1 VGKVLSSKR
10 TYTHIILE
18 YLNMYPGSSIK
29 DISDSTGLS
38 PLIVR
43 KILYKLKNDN
53 YVEKSGNGYILTERG
68 SRLLEYISSKI
79 PEHRE
84 TTDKA
89 QQAII
94 KREEPTEEIVK
105 SREEHSNETSL
116 KLMSD
121 EIQRRLDYIEKR
133 LSRIEKEIEELRRA
147 LNYLSEPK
155 RESKTLPSPVISF
168 NEAQTLLGS
177 LFERMLYEGKIVRIG
192 KLVVEKSFYEQF
204 KRKFPLKISDVENLS
219 DAEKILL
226 EEMRKEAL
234 VILYAGREL
243 RLVES

>member
-1 VGKVLSSKR
+1 VGKVLGYKR

-18 YLNMYPGSSIK
+18 YLNMYPGSSVK

-53 YVEKSGNGYILTERG
+53 YVEKSGNGYVLTERG

-89 QQAII
+89 QQTII
-94 KREEPTEEIVK
+94 RLEEPKEDVK
-105 SREEHSNETSL
+105 SREEHSNEASL
-116 KLMSD
+116 KLVSD
-121 EIQRRLDYIEKR
+121 EIQRRLGYIEKR

-147 LNYLSEPK
+147 LSYLSEPK
-155 RESKTLPSPVISF
+155 RESKTLPSPVLSF

-204 KRKFPLKISDVENLS
+204 KRKFPLKISEVENLS
-219 DAEKILL
+219 DAEKILM